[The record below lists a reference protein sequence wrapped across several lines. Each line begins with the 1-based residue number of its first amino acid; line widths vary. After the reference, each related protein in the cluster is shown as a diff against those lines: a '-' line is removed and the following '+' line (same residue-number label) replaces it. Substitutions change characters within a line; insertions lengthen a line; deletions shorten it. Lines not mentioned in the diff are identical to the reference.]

1 MPPRTVWLHRLRWP
15 EVEAHLEDDDVAL
28 VPVGATEQH
37 GRHLPL
43 LVDTGWA
50 EAACELAARREN
62 AIVAPAVPYGWSPH
76 HMGYPGT
83 VTLGAATL
91 QAVVEDIGRSLI
103 HHGFRCLIVV
113 NGNRIANLGPLEI
126 AAVRLTN
133 RAGAYVAVADAGL
146 IAREEVKA
154 LCDLS
159 GDGLDHAGEAESA
172 FALHWAGRHVA
183 MDEAGRAIASSED
196 GPASSSFVH
205 PVELDPALGGNA
217 ASRFAT
223 PDEHRRRTAPDGS
236 IGDPTSAS
244 AEKGRAM
251 IEAVA
256 ANLARLIAEARAAD
270 VGEVRAD
277 IPV

>member
-1 MPPRTVWLHRLRWP
+1 MPLRTVRLHELRWP

-50 EAACELAARREN
+50 EAASELAAKREN
-62 AIVAPAVPYGWSPH
+62 AVVAPVVPYGWSPH

-91 QAVVEDIGRSLI
+91 QAVIEDIGRSLI
-103 HHGFRCLIVV
+103 HHGFRRLIVV
-113 NGNRIANLGPLEI
+113 NGNRIANLQPLEI

-133 RAGAYVAVADAGL
+133 RTGAYVAVADAGL

-154 LCDLS
+154 LCAL
-159 GDGLDHAGEAESA
+159 GGGGLDHAGEAESA
-172 FALHWAGRHVA
+172 FALHWAGPHVA
-183 MDEAGRAIASSED
+183 MGEARRGAAPNEG
-196 GPASSSFVH
+196 GPASSSFAF

-236 IGDPTSAS
+236 AGDPTPAS

-256 ANLARLIAEARAAD
+256 ANLARLIAEARATD
-270 VGEVRAD
+270 VGDVRAGV
-277 IPV
+277 PV